1 MSVPALRLLHDGNSA
16 VRGIEEVLSAIA
28 PVRLVSVRDGFRA
41 QEEPASGTVI
51 CLNHSTI
58 KNFDMLAR
66 TFDVDLAESVFVL
79 PSFSREYAATLKD
92 IGVKSHLAAP
102 VPPDVLI
109 RAVSAVRNRALEK
122 SWARFPAPAREALV
136 ASRVSFAK
144 VFDDIRAGGHV
155 DIPDVRDACA
165 LIAHFAKTNTL
176 SDWLAAIKDHHD
188 YTYRHCM
195 SVCGMIVHFGHNL
208 GIRDVDLNLL
218 SVGGMLHD
226 IGKARVPLA
235 ILDKPGKL
243 DAAEQETMREHPAQS
258 RLIMDSMEGLDPR
271 IIGMAVHHHEKLDGS
286 GYPDGLSADRIDDLV
301 RLTAIADVFSA
312 LIDERAY
319 KAAMSFDD
327 AFARMEG
334 MKGHLDQDMLAR
346 FKEFAMDFRAKAA

>member
-1 MSVPALRLLHDGNSA
+1 MSVPELRLLHDGNSTI
-16 VRGIEEVLSAIA
+16 GGLKEVLSGIA
-28 PVRLVSVRDGFRA
+28 PVRLVNVRDGTRA
-41 QEEPASGTVI
+41 ADGPSSGAVI

-58 KNFDMLAR
+58 KSFDLLAR
-66 TFDVDLAESVFVL
+66 TFDVVLDESVVVL
-79 PSFSREYAATLKD
+79 PSVSGDYIATLKKFG
-92 IGVKSHLAAP
+92 IKEHLAAP

-109 RAVSAVRNRALEK
+109 KAVSAVRNQALEN
-122 SWARFPAPAREALV
+122 SWSGFAVPAREALV
-136 ASRVSFAK
+136 ASRASFAK
-144 VFDDIRAGGHV
+144 VFDDIRTDGHV
-155 DIPDVRDACA
+155 DIPNVEEACA
-165 LIAHFAKTNTL
+165 LIADFAKTNTL

-208 GIRDVDLNLL
+208 GIGSDDLNLL

-226 IGKARVPLA
+226 IGKARIPLA

-243 DAAEQETMREHPAQS
+243 DAAEQTKMREHPAQS

-271 IIGMAVHHHEKLDGS
+271 IVRMAVHHHEKLDGS
-286 GYPDGLSADRIDDLV
+286 GYPDGLSADQIDDLV

-319 KAAMSFDD
+319 KAAMSFDE
-327 AFARMEG
+327 AFARMET
-334 MKGHLDQDMLAR
+334 MKGHLDLDMLVR
-346 FKEFAMDFRAKAA
+346 FKEFAMDYRAKAA